1 MDRICMEKARCKT
14 YAKKYWWWLVLRM
27 LSQWRPC
34 SEQLTYREGDLN
46 SIQKIWNSTFLNF
59 GNSTRTWMFAFGSNL
74 FRSRLCRS
82 LCQSDFKS
90 YSVFV
95 RSRVAFQTWRGICD
109 SLVHWW
115 RCTDGLLHMLLSF
128 LSFWGCCDRPSKSTT
143 HGVGSA
149 AIHS

>member
-1 MDRICMEKARCKT
+1 MVACFANAFRTATMFWTTDMQRRRPQHHTEDMEFDC
-14 YAKKYWWWLVLRM
+14 LH
-27 LSQWRPC
+27 
-34 SEQLTYREGDLN
+34 
-46 SIQKIWNSTFLNF
+46 F
-59 GNSTRTWMFAFGSNL
+59 GNSTRTWMFAFDMMTTTVHGRAVYGIKL

-90 YSVFV
+90 YSIFV
-95 RSRVAFQTWRGICD
+95 RSRVAFHPWRGICD

-115 RCTDGLLHMLLSF
+115 RCTDGLLHILLSF
-128 LSFWGCCDRPSKSTT
+128 WSFCGCCDRPSKSTS